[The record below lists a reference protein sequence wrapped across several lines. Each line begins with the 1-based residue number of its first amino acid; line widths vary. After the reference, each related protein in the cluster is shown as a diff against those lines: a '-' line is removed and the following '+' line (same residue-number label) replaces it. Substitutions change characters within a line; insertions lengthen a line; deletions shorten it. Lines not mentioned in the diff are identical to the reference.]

1 MKIET
6 GNLPKLS
13 KFRVYLFPLVVV
25 ILIVVSTVAILKPK
39 LDDLLKTRANLA
51 KQKKELAQLT
61 QKVTVLEGYD
71 QDELKDRVNKI
82 LKVLPKEKDAPL
94 ILVTTRSLVNDYNL
108 EISSLT
114 IDVGE
119 LATESAKP
127 KTKEETLP
135 FLSIQLSVSG
145 SLNDL
150 YDFLEAIEST
160 TPLMRIDHM
169 SIDREGTTIESSIEL
184 FTYHL
189 AAPQDI
195 GKVAR
200 QITPL
205 NSEEEEIYQKISRYR
220 PGFAGTRLPYV
231 GSGKENPFE
240 F

>member
-6 GNLPKLS
+6 GKLPELS
-13 KFRVYLFPLVVV
+13 KVQIYLFPLVVV
-25 ILIVVSTVAILKPK
+25 ILIVISTIAILKPK
-39 LDDLLKTRANLA
+39 LDDLLKTRGNLT

-82 LKVLPKEKDAPL
+82 LRVLPKEKDAPL
-94 ILVTTRSLVNDYNL
+94 ILVTMRSLANDYSL
-108 EISSLT
+108 EISSLM

-119 LATESAKP
+119 LATESAEL
-127 KTKEETLP
+127 KTKKETLP
-135 FLSIQLSVSG
+135 SLNIQLSVSG
-145 SLNDL
+145 SLGDL

-160 TPLMRIDHM
+160 TPLMRIDHV
-169 SIDREGTTIESSIEL
+169 SIDREGTTIESSIDL

-195 GKVAR
+195 GKVSR

-205 NSEEEEIYQKISRYR
+205 SSEEEEIYQKLSRYQ
-220 PGFAGTRLPYV
+220 PAIVGTRLPYV